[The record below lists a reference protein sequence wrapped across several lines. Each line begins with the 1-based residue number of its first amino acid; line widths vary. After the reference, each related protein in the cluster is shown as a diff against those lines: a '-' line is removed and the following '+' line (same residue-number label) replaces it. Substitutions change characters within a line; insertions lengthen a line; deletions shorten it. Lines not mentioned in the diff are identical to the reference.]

1 MSKQYEAIGE
11 KARKIETALKFT
23 DGDMEKAKL
32 MASGKLHDVVV
43 IKGKFVDPQKN
54 ISGIFLAFVNIV
66 NEYISA
72 IKTVE
77 SSTTG
82 VFTIIRV
89 FDDWKHLYNSL
100 MAYESGPDAVDSS
113 KLNADLLDAF
123 IRTDI
128 FPDVQSMNLDYL
140 AVSIQDMVKTS
151 LESEKIKCQ
160 IELEKTSSMDVEL
173 AGIDVMVP
181 SSEEDEEEEQKYEEK
196 PPEKKGPQS
205 EFEKKLDEI
214 ESKASFIVEGKCV
227 LSPVKG
233 RYINEIADG
242 EKMFV
247 ILPGKDELSEKIID
261 AYKARDHEGRPLPVA
276 GRVIEK
282 VHIDGGGLILYVLVA
297 KGIYAKIVE
306 EENVKVQ
313 TDLTKKKGSERKT
326 ESEEKDA
333 RPMMNIFVY
342 IIFILMIIG
351 LIVIITMM

>member
-11 KARKIETALKFT
+11 KARKIETALKYT
-23 DGDMEKAKL
+23 NGDMEKAKL

-54 ISGIFLAFVNIV
+54 ISGIFLAFINIV

-89 FDDWKHLYNSL
+89 FDDWKHLYNNL
-100 MAYESGPDAVDSS
+100 TAYESGPDAVDSS
-113 KLNADLLDAF
+113 KLNSDLLDAF

-181 SSEEDEEEEQKYEEK
+181 LTEEEEEQKSEDRAS
-196 PPEKKGPQS
+196 EKKAPQTD
-205 EFEKKLDEI
+205 FEKKLDEI

-233 RYINEIADG
+233 KYINDITDG

-282 VHIDGGGLILYVLVA
+282 VHMDGGGLIIYVLVA
-297 KGIYAKIVE
+297 KGIYAKIIE

-313 TDLTKKKGSERKT
+313 TELTKKKSSDKKAEAEER
-326 ESEEKDA
+326 EA
-333 RPMMNIFVY
+333 RPIMNIFIY
-342 IIFILMIIG
+342 IIFVLMIIG

>member
-11 KARKIETALKFT
+11 KAKRIETALKFT
-23 DGDMEKAKL
+23 DDDMEKAKL
-32 MASGKLHDVVV
+32 MAAGKLHDVVV

-54 ISGIFLAFVNIV
+54 ISGILLAFVNIV

-72 IKTVE
+72 IKTVV

-82 VFTIIRV
+82 VFTVIRV
-89 FDDWKHLYNSL
+89 FDDWKLLYNNL

-113 KLNADLLDAF
+113 KMNSDLLDAF

-140 AVSIQDMVKTS
+140 AVSIQEMVKTS

-160 IELEKTSSMDVEL
+160 IELEKTSSMDVAL
-173 AGIDVMVP
+173 AGIDIMVP
-181 SSEEDEEEEQKYEEK
+181 SADEEPKYEEK
-196 PPEKKGPQS
+196 APEKKGPQT

-233 RYINEIADG
+233 KYINEIADG
-242 EKMFV
+242 EKMYV
-247 ILPGKDELSEKIID
+247 LLPGKDELSEKIID

-282 VHIDGGGLILYVLVA
+282 VHMDGGGLIIYVLVA
-297 KGIYAKIVE
+297 KGIYAKIIE

-313 TDLTKKKGSERKT
+313 TELTKRKSGDKKTGTEET
-326 ESEEKDA
+326 ES
-333 RPMMNIFVY
+333 RPIMNIFIY
-342 IIFILMIIG
+342 IIFVLMIIG